1 MVEEWSSGSLLERG
15 CSWEKLSRGLKGVL
29 RVGGEW
35 VIVEGE
41 TSLMNQSLPR
51 DLDDGL
57 WI

>member
-1 MVEEWSSGSLLERG
+1 MVEEWSSGGLLERG
-15 CSWEKLSRGLKGVL
+15 CSGGKVSRELKGVL

-35 VIVEGE
+35 VIVEEE